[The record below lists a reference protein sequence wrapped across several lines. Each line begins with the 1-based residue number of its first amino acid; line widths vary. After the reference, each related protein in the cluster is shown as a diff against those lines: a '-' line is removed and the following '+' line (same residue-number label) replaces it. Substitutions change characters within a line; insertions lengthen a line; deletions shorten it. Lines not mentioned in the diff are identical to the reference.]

1 MKILLACLVSVF
13 CFSLLAL
20 FFRARTRERTQVAR
34 RLASISEQSVQ
45 PLNLSRGTE
54 VLEPKERRWEMLR
67 SLAGGFRGL
76 IGRSR
81 FDLKMQ
87 QVDWPLLG
95 SEFEILLILL
105 GAICGLVAFALTLA
119 PLALLFGFMGG
130 ILLGMGWLETCI
142 ERRRN
147 AFTNQLCDML
157 TTIANA
163 LRAGFSFMQ
172 AFELVAK
179 EMDAPASYE
188 VEKVISETNVGLSL
202 EEALGNM
209 QKRVGSSDFE
219 LVIAA
224 VLIQRQVGGNLAQVL
239 DTISGT
245 IAERISMRREVLAL
259 TAQGR
264 LSGVILALLP
274 VALAGFMAVVNP
286 GYLRPLI
293 DEPLGR
299 LALAIAGGLELLGF
313 LIIRRLV
320 DIKV

>member
-1 MKILLACLVSVF
+1 MKILLAFLVSVF

-20 FFRARTRERTQVAR
+20 LVRARTRERTQVAR
-34 RLASISEQSVQ
+34 RLASISEQPVQ
-45 PLNLSRGTE
+45 PLNLSRQAE
-54 VLEPKERRWEMLR
+54 ALSPKERMWEMLR
-67 SLAGGFRGL
+67 SLAGGFQGL
-76 IGRSR
+76 VGRSR

-95 SEFEILLILL
+95 SEFEILLFLL
-105 GAICGLVAFALTLA
+105 GAVCGLVAFSLTLA
-119 PLALLFGFMGG
+119 PLALLLGFMGG
-130 ILLGMGWLETCI
+130 ILLGLGLLERSI
-142 ERRRN
+142 ERRKK

-188 VEKVISETNVGLSL
+188 VEKVISETNVGLPL

-245 IAERISMRREVLAL
+245 IAERISMRREVMAL

-264 LSGVILALLP
+264 LSGVILVILP
-274 VALAGFMAVVNP
+274 IAVGLFLTIVNP
-286 GYLRPLI
+286 SYMRPLFEEQVGHI
-293 DEPLGR
+293 
-299 LALAIAGGLELLGF
+299 AIGAAAFMDLVGW
-313 LIIRRLV
+313 LIIRRIV

>member
-1 MKILLACLVSVF
+1 VKILLACLVSVF

-45 PLNLSRGTE
+45 PLNLSRGE
-54 VLEPKERRWEMLR
+54 VVLEPKERMWEMLR

-130 ILLGMGWLETCI
+130 VLLGLAWLEKCI
-142 ERRRN
+142 EGRRN

-179 EMDAPASYE
+179 EMEAPASYE
-188 VEKVISETNVGLSL
+188 VEKVISETNVGLPL

-209 QKRVGSSDFE
+209 QKRVGSPDFE

-299 LALAIAGGLELLGF
+299 LAMAIAGGLELLGF

>member
-54 VLEPKERRWEMLR
+54 VLEPKERMWEILR

-105 GAICGLVAFALTLA
+105 GAICGLVAFSLTLA

-188 VEKVISETNVGLSL
+188 VEKVISETNVGLPL

-299 LALAIAGGLELLGF
+299 LAMAIAGGLELLGF

>member
-54 VLEPKERRWEMLR
+54 VLEPKERMWEILR

-202 EEALGNM
+202 EL
-209 QKRVGSSDFE
+209 S
-219 LVIAA
+219 
-224 VLIQRQVGGNLAQVL
+224 LIH
-239 DTISGT
+239 I
-245 IAERISMRREVLAL
+245 
-259 TAQGR
+259 
-264 LSGVILALLP
+264 
-274 VALAGFMAVVNP
+274 
-286 GYLRPLI
+286 
-293 DEPLGR
+293 
-299 LALAIAGGLELLGF
+299 
-313 LIIRRLV
+313 
-320 DIKV
+320 